1 MFLQLL
7 DLRIRGYWLEERQGQ
22 IRSYHHVS
30 SLMLF
35 DKLILRWR
43 YTLLPIPTLGHRL
56 LQWIL
61 EATNDDIVMEF
72 GHGKKS
78 KLDLHQMLSHSIS
91 RYVECQLVLLLHRMD
106 LQYLPYVFE
115 RLPTTSYQFWQGQ
128 SRDFPGR

>member
-1 MFLQLL
+1 MFLRLF
-7 DLRIRGYWLEERQGQ
+7 DLRIRGCWLEVRQEQ
-22 IRSYHHVS
+22 IRSYHHVF

-35 DKLILRWR
+35 DKLISRWK
-43 YTLLPIPTLGHRL
+43 YTLLPIPTLDHRL

-78 KLDLHQMLSHSIS
+78 KLGLHQMLSHSIS
-91 RYVECQLVLLLHRMD
+91 QYVEYQLVLLLHHRD
-106 LQYLPYVFE
+106 LQCLPYVFE
-115 RLPTTSYQFWQGQ
+115 RPPTMSYQFWQGQ